1 MIEVKEFCKMDL
13 QALGEMAFMF
23 EQVKKNGEIPIEQKN
38 KAEFYERYCRTLQKR
53 MILMMEAGQG
63 DVLSSKI

>member
-1 MIEVKEFCKMDL
+1 MKEFCKMDL

-38 KAEFYERYCRTLQKR
+38 KADFYERYCRTLQKR
-53 MILMMEAGQG
+53 MISIMEAG
-63 DVLSSKI
+63 K